1 MADVE
6 DFLAHYGVKG
16 MKWGKRKARSSSGP
30 ASKDHRDSRLIRGKS
45 VREMSNAEL
54 KSLNTRLELEQKHK
68 KLNPTKAAAGKAWL
82 TSAIATAGLGI
93 SVYNLANHQ
102 ATQKGFNLAKNI
114 IKTVVNLASSS
125 GGKAAA
131 NVALKAIER

>member
-1 MADVE
+1 MDAD

-16 MKWGKRKARSSSGP
+16 MRWGKRKARGSSATP
-30 ASKDHRDSRLIRGKS
+30 ASKDHRDSRLIRGKT

-102 ATQKGFNLAKNI
+102 ATQKGFNLVKNI
-114 IKTVVNLASSS
+114 VGGLVKFASSS
-125 GGKAAA
+125 GGQTAAKVTMKA
-131 NVALKAIER
+131 LER